1 MQAYRSWHRVKL
13 GVLFLT
19 VWLSWLGGSAITIA
33 HADPNPTSNANAN
46 ANVNAHVVAYVKTVT
61 GDAWV
66 IANGSVTKAAAGVA
80 IAKGNRL
87 KTGSDASLGVSFIDN
102 TVMSFGSDTE
112 LVVDEYLYAPN
123 QSQFGLSVNLVKGTL
138 NYVSGLIAKL
148 KPESVTIKT
157 PTGIIGVRGT
167 QFVVRV
173 EE

>member
-19 VWLSWLGGSAITIA
+19 IWWSGWGGSTSAYA
-33 HADPNPTSNANAN
+33 NPS
-46 ANVNAHVVAYVKTVT
+46 VVAYVKTVT

-66 IANGSVTKAAAGVA
+66 IANGNTTKATPGIT

-87 KTGSDASLGVSFIDN
+87 KTGSGASLGVSFIDN

-123 QSQFGLSVNLVKGTL
+123 QSQFGLNVNLVKGTL